1 MLLGTIILEDTTM
14 VFERDQQSNLW
25 SLRTMDAHSGL
36 THTWDALTDEQ
47 MGSIVALAI
56 AGDFTNQD
64 VNSGLYNIAEPLML
78 GVDNQVRPIP

>member
-47 MGSIVALAI
+47 MGAIVALAI
-56 AGDFTNQD
+56 AGDFTNQN
-64 VNSGLYNIAEPLML
+64 VQNGLYDLVEPLMAE
-78 GVDNQVRPIP
+78 VDNQVRPIP